1 MLVGPLGLNGLA
13 VAIATA
19 AWLETLALVL
29 LLQRRMPSLGLG
41 HVGSVMART
50 AFVAVAGGVVTWAVV
65 QGLTSVWGASPGF
78 LRLLVEMVVA
88 TAAGGLVIF
97 AGSLALRIEE
107 PRLIVGV
114 VVDLMRRRG
123 RS

>member
-1 MLVGPLGLNGLA
+1 LNGLA

-50 AFVAVAGGVVTWAVV
+50 ALVSIAGGVVAWAIV
-65 QGLTSVWGASPGF
+65 QGLSSAWGTEPGF
-78 LRLLVEMVVA
+78 LRLLLEMTLA
-88 TAAGGLVIF
+88 TVAGGLVIF
-97 AGSLALRIEE
+97 AGSVALRIEE